1 MNGISIN
8 QYLEQLISQ
17 PVGTI
22 GRASNMLWL
31 GIGEEIRVLD
41 RKGSGIK
48 KNTFM
53 LHVQSAWRIVNKEDH
68 EIRLASSD
76 FYSPSEKTS
85 FEKEFDWEPIGNS
98 LFDEKS
104 QDWLKTVN
112 GIYIKEYKINRWG
125 DLLLIFSNGERLE
138 IFVISSDN
146 TESWRILKAGDEE
159 PHLVATGLGVDF
171 E

>member
-85 FEKEFDWEPIGNS
+85 FEKEFDWEVISRRLRERIYVN
-98 LFDEKS
+98 DEK
-104 QDWLKTVN
+104 D
-112 GIYIKEYKINRWG
+112 
-125 DLLLIFSNGERLE
+125 
-138 IFVISSDN
+138 
-146 TESWRILKAGDEE
+146 
-159 PHLVATGLGVDF
+159 
-171 E
+171 